1 VRNVLTIGTFDLF
14 HQGHVELL
22 TESRRIADELN
33 ANLIVG
39 VNSDAFV
46 ERYKGH
52 APRLSYDIRSQIVS
66 YMKGVDAVLLNVGDE
81 DAKPLIEVVNPIR
94 LTIGDD
100 WLDHDHRGDP
110 IEDRYFKQLG
120 VDKPYMWSRG
130 LGVIYLPRTKNIS
143 STELRK

>member
-1 VRNVLTIGTFDLF
+1 VRNVLTIGSFDLF

-22 TESRRIADELN
+22 EESRKIADGLN

-52 APRLSYDIRSQIVS
+52 EPRLNYEIRSEIVS

-81 DAKPLIEVVNPIR
+81 DAKPLIKVVNPICM
-94 LTIGDD
+94 TIGDD
-100 WLDHDHRGDP
+100 WLDKGWD
-110 IEDRYFKQLG
+110 ESRYFAQLG
-120 VDKPYMWSRG
+120 VDHGWMARRRLVVQY
-130 LGVIYLPRTKNIS
+130 IPRTKNIS
-143 STELRK
+143 STELRGL

>member
-1 VRNVLTIGTFDLF
+1 MRNVLTIGTFDLF
-14 HQGHVELL
+14 HQGHIELL

-52 APRLSYDIRSQIVS
+52 APRISYKDRVAIVGG
-66 YMKGVDAVLLNVGDE
+66 MRDVDAVLLNAGDE
-81 DAKPLIEVVNPIR
+81 NAKPLIEVVNPVR

-100 WLDHDHRGDP
+100 WLDP
-110 IEDRYFKQLG
+110 FNEEDRYFKQLG
-120 VDKPYMWSRG
+120 VTRLWMNKRG
-130 LGVIYLPRTKNIS
+130 LRVTYLARTKNIS